1 MYNYLILY
9 FLIAYL
15 IHGWVSISDWVCC
28 CRGVSRAEVMWL
40 IFAPLSLIV
49 YAVVFVAYRNLE

>member
-1 MYNYLILY
+1 MNNYLILY

-15 IHGWVSISDWVCC
+15 IHGWAFVADWADWGETSIT
-28 CRGVSRAEVMWL
+28 EIMWL

-49 YAVVFVAYRNLE
+49 YGVVFLVERNLK

>member
-1 MYNYLILY
+1 MNNYLILY

-15 IHGWVSISDWVCC
+15 IHGWVSVVDWVEWS
-28 CRGVSRAEVMWL
+28 RTSRAEIMWL

-49 YAVVFVAYRNLE
+49 YGVVFIVYRSLK